1 MTQNSINPHRVTV
14 LTPKRFTSLQKPEP
28 FTSVNVFN
36 LAAFVPLLHSISANI
51 LPSKR
56 AGSDAQRNSS
66 FQGKTKKNA
75 TPFSSKQILNL
86 HALVHLLIS
95 TNWLMKGRGALCKPG
110 APRMQ
115 PINGI
120 CELQQASSPEIRSL
134 LPHALGSVQ

>member
-66 FQGKTKKNA
+66 FQGKTKKKCHSIFLKANFKFA
-75 TPFSSKQILNL
+75 CF
-86 HALVHLLIS
+86 
-95 TNWLMKGRGALCKPG
+95 G
-110 APRMQ
+110 APADL
-115 PINGI
+115 NKLADEGVGSTV
-120 CELQQASSPEIRSL
+120 QAWGPQNAA
-134 LPHALGSVQ
+134 H